1 MLLDSIHIPV
11 LLQEVIDTFK
21 DIDSGV
27 ILDCT
32 LGYGGHSK
40 ALLDALPNIKI
51 IACDQDDMSI
61 KYCQDKFKNYK
72 NRIEIHKSNFSQIIN
87 QIPQNNIKAILA
99 DIGVSSLQLDLN
111 ERGFSLKSDTLDMR
125 MDSSNPLDAKTIV
138 NNYTKDELQRIF
150 YEYGELPNAKSIAQK
165 IITARNIKQINSC
178 KELSQIVGNSNLQN
192 RSINI
197 ATLVF
202 QAIRIEVNKELDV
215 LKELLN
221 SIQNSQ
227 INNAKVAIISFHSLE
242 DRIVKDKFKK
252 WQSSCICPATA
263 LRCECGNNHAIGK
276 ILTKKPITP
285 TDNEIKSNSRAS
297 CAKMRVF
304 EIKRSK

>member
-1 MLLDSIHIPV
+1 
-11 LLQEVIDTFK
+11 
-21 DIDSGV
+21 
-27 ILDCT
+27 
-32 LGYGGHSK
+32 
-40 ALLDALPNIKI
+40 
-51 IACDQDDMSI
+51 
-61 KYCQDKFKNYK
+61 
-72 NRIEIHKSNFSQIIN
+72 
-87 QIPQNNIKAILA
+87 
-99 DIGVSSLQLDLN
+99 IGVSSLQLDLN

-192 RSINI
+192 RSINV

-252 WQSSCICPATA
+252 WQSSCICPDGA

-276 ILTKKPITP
+276 IITKKPITP

-304 EIKRSK
+304 EIKRPK